1 MGGGRIIFASRG
13 HKIPAKSAAEDEYMT
28 AFHCAIWCVW
38 LRHLLTEMHYGI
50 LVAEPT
56 VMVGDNS
63 QATTWAHEHI
73 ITDGNRFI
81 ERDFFKL
88 RDFVI
93 RGYVDPR
100 WRSGKDNPAD
110 VYTKA
115 VSKETWDHLF
125 RWFNDSTR
133 KLPGCQ
139 DRRRRVL
146 HS

>member
-1 MGGGRIIFASRG
+1 
-13 HKIPAKSAAEDEYMT
+13 
-28 AFHCAIWCVW
+28 
-38 LRHLLTEMHYGI
+38 
-50 LVAEPT
+50 
-56 VMVGDNS
+56 MVGDNQ

-73 ITDGNRFI
+73 VTDRNRFI

-115 VSKETWDHLF
+115 VSKDEHGIIYTGG
-125 RWFNDSTR
+125 STI
-133 KLPGCQ
+133 PPECQ
-139 DRRRRVL
+139 TAVGAYCTL
-146 HS
+146 EGTKI